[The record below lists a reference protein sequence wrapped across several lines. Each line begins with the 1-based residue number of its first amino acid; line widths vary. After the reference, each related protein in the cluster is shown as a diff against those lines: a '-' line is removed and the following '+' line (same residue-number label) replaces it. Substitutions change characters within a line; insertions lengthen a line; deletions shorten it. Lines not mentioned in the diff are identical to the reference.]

1 MSKNVNEVE
10 IDLEKEY
17 VDFDDVVAYSDN
29 AVKTEEKINAETYN
43 EDEDDFKLWKD
54 LDDSETEELDDEE
67 MEEYDEE
74 EMDEMYGSKP
84 EYYGDDFLIPSYDFE
99 YGISEE
105 VSTETIDYINS
116 KFGDWW
122 YRLDIR
128 FYPSFDNR
136 IFIKTYQEFKKDKDL
151 KIKYFRVE
159 DKAFVSYKDKG
170 YETKM
175 ANWVRVESC
184 FDHSCYFHY
193 DFGLM
198 FKTFLEEYA
207 PEYLEEWNNLF
218 EHMERNEPEPDLPF

>member
-1 MSKNVNEVE
+1 MERLNTDTE
-10 IDLEKEY
+10 DYL
-17 VDFDDVVAYSDN
+17 SDS
-29 AVKTEEKINAETYN
+29 EME
-43 EDEDDFKLWKD
+43 D
-54 LDDSETEELDDEE
+54 LDD
-67 MEEYDEE
+67 
-74 EMDEMYGSKP
+74 MYGSEEDLDDMYGSEPK
-84 EYYGDDFLIPSYDFE
+84 YYGDDFLTPSYDFE

-105 VSTETIDYINS
+105 VSDETIDYIDS

-159 DKAFVSYKDKG
+159 DKAIVRWKDKL

-175 ANWVRVESC
+175 VKWVRYDSC
-184 FDHSCYFHY
+184 FDHSSYFHY

-198 FKTFLEEYA
+198 FKTFLEEYT
-207 PEYLEEWNNLF
+207 PEYLNKWNNLF
-218 EHMERNEPEPDLPF
+218 DRIKRNEPEPDLPF

>member
-1 MSKNVNEVE
+1 MMSKNVNEVE
-10 IDLEKEY
+10 INSKKEY
-17 VDFDDVVAYSDN
+17 VDFDDVLAYSDS
-29 AVKTEEKINAETYN
+29 AVKTGEKVNNEMYN
-43 EDEDDFKLWKD
+43 EEEDDFKLWND
-54 LDDSETEELDDEE
+54 TEIEEEEYLSDTE
-67 MEEYDEE
+67 MEEMND
-74 EMDEMYGSKP
+74 MYGSKP
-84 EYYGDDFLIPSYDFE
+84 EYYGDDFLPLKYDFD

-105 VSTETIDYINS
+105 VSTETIDYIDS

-128 FYPSFDNR
+128 LYPSFDNR

-151 KIKYFRVE
+151 EIRYFRVE
-159 DKAFVSYKDKG
+159 DKALIKYKDKMF
-170 YETKM
+170 ETKM
-175 ANWVRVESC
+175 AKWVMYESC

-218 EHMERNEPEPDLPF
+218 DKIKRNEPEPPLPF

>member
-1 MSKNVNEVE
+1 MDKNVNEVE
-10 IDLEKEY
+10 INLKKEY
-17 VDFDDVVAYSDN
+17 VDFDDVLAYSDS
-29 AVKTEEKINAETYN
+29 AVKTGEKVNTEMYQ
-43 EDEDDFKLWKD
+43 DEDDFKLWTD
-54 LDDSETEELDDEE
+54 TDTDTEDYLSDSE
-67 MEEYDEE
+67 MEDL
-74 EMDEMYGSKP
+74 DEMYGSEPK
-84 EYYGDDFLIPSYDFE
+84 YYGDDFLTPSYDFE

-151 KIKYFRVE
+151 EIRYFRVE
-159 DKAFVSYKDKG
+159 DKAIVRWKDKL

-175 ANWVRVESC
+175 VKWARYDSC
-184 FDHSCYFHY
+184 FDHSSYFHY

-207 PEYLEEWNNLF
+207 PEYLNKWNNLF
-218 EHMERNEPEPDLPF
+218 DRIERNEPEPDLPF